1 MVYGDGLAQSLGGAE
16 VSQAVAESLQQAH
29 ADADA
34 AAVGHGQTQGPSN
47 GGFNRGGEAATPEVE
62 IVLQPSRAP
71 GSRIASTIPRH
82 MPLVKR
88 ALRSRTAAGTQPG
101 LQQGAQEWG
110 NGGRD
115 GKELLRVEGEAA

>member
-16 VSQAVAESLQQAH
+16 GSQAVAESLQQAH

-62 IVLQPSRAP
+62 IRMLRLNSHP
-71 GSRIASTIPRH
+71 GGISIER
-82 MPLVKR
+82 
-88 ALRSRTAAGTQPG
+88 
-101 LQQGAQEWG
+101 
-110 NGGRD
+110 
-115 GKELLRVEGEAA
+115 